1 MGNRILVQTHN
12 YELTSRLSTLD
23 LLHAFSTNLII
34 FLFST
39 FYVRE
44 RERESIIE
52 GGNCDKHATFDA
64 PLATIATFFLT
75 NATSPQTFA
84 T

>member
-1 MGNRILVQTHN
+1 MGNQILVQTRN

-44 RERESIIE
+44 GERDPCRWIVSCYNQIL
-52 GGNCDKHATFDA
+52 GSV
-64 PLATIATFFLT
+64 L
-75 NATSPQTFA
+75 
-84 T
+84 